1 MEATADAKEWAM
13 SSMQLALYIVAAI
26 VLILGAILDD
36 PRFNVTRC
44 IALALGLVI
53 LAQIIH

>member
-1 MEATADAKEWAM
+1 MTTM
-13 SSMQLALYIVAAI
+13 TTFQLALYIVAAI
-26 VLILGAILDD
+26 VLILGAVLDD
-36 PRFNVTRC
+36 PRFNSIRC

>member
-1 MEATADAKEWAM
+1 MTTM
-13 SSMQLALYIVAAI
+13 TTFQLALYIVAAI

-44 IALALGLVI
+44 IALALGLIVI
-53 LAQIIH
+53 AQIIR

>member
-1 MEATADAKEWAM
+1 MTTF
-13 SSMQLALYIVAAI
+13 QLALYIVAAI